1 MSANEDAP
9 PPGPARS
16 GVPSDVAAAD
26 RGEASAEAVAGA
38 AALPPTITVSVAVLV
53 ERRPGVT
60 VWQEHVWRALAVLE
74 EAPEVPPWTR
84 LRAEGGREVF
94 FAGTAEVTLHR
105 TDTPNYKDNL
115 EAAEPRI
122 WVLLRPE
129 GEGMRLQAVTV
140 DGGEAEIFTE
150 GPRDILEAL
159 PLPPGLAAL
168 LREFVAAHHVERVF
182 HKRKR
187 DRHDGD
193 RRGRA

>member
-1 MSANEDAP
+1 MSAEEDAMP
-9 PPGPARS
+9 RGD
-16 GVPSDVAAAD
+16 GEAAAGSAAAPSPAD
-26 RGEASAEAVAGA
+26 ASAM
-38 AALPPTITVSVAVLV
+38 PTSITVTVAVLA

-60 VWQEHVWRALAVLE
+60 VWQDHVWRALAVLE
-74 EAPEVPPWTR
+74 EAPEVAPWTL

-187 DRHDGD
+187 DRHDGG

>member
-1 MSANEDAP
+1 MSAPEP
-9 PPGPARS
+9 
-16 GVPSDVAAAD
+16 
-26 RGEASAEAVAGA
+26 
-38 AALPPTITVSVAVLV
+38 LPPAVSVTVAVLA

-60 VWQEHVWRALAVLE
+60 VWQDHVWRALVVLE
-74 EAPEVPPWTR
+74 EAPDVAPWTR

-115 EAAEPRI
+115 EAAEPSI
-122 WVLLRPE
+122 WVLLRPQ
-129 GEGMRLQAVTV
+129 GENMLLQAVTV
-140 DGGEAEIFTE
+140 DPGEAEIFTE
-150 GPRDILEAL
+150 GPHDILDAL

-168 LREFVAAHHVERVF
+168 LRDFVAAHHVERVF

-187 DRHDGD
+187 DRHDPD